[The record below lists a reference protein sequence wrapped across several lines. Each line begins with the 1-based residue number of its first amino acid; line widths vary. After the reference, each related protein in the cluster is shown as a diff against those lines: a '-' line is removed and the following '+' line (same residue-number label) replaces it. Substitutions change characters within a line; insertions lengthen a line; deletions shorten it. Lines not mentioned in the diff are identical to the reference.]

1 MVETKSELGVQS
13 EITFFLKR
21 HGIETDP
28 KLWAACFDST
38 ASFADALLIV
48 KKRNKNA
55 FIEDIPL
62 MLERG
67 LKLK

>member
-1 MVETKSELGVQS
+1 V
-13 EITFFLKR
+13 FLQK

-38 ASFADALLIV
+38 ATFAEAMLIV

-55 FIEDIPL
+55 FWEDIPM

-67 LKLK
+67 LRLK

>member
-1 MVETKSELGVQS
+1 MVEKKSELGAPS
-13 EITFFLKR
+13 EITVFLQR

-38 ASFADALLIV
+38 ATFAEAMLIV

-55 FIEDIPL
+55 FVEDIPM

-67 LKLK
+67 LRLK